1 MPPVYFHHCYCS
13 NQILDAVESLTKLR
27 MLLSGCYI
35 LSLDE
40 VVLGVTTGGWVK
52 VWTVSE
58 REVRPR
64 ESIFEHESKM
74 IHSLNALCLVCCTY
88 NQRTV
93 LIVSQDD
100 WQVGHYLSFDPVKG
114 YCWFFVF
121 V

>member
-1 MPPVYFHHCYCS
+1 MITPFNHLFSVYNAS
-13 NQILDAVESLTKLR
+13 LLDGLPA
-27 MLLSGCYI
+27 
-35 LSLDE
+35 DE

-58 REVRPR
+58 REVKPR
-64 ESIFEHESKM
+64 EPIFEHESKM

-100 WQVGHYLSFDPVKG
+100 WQVST
-114 YCWFFVF
+114 
-121 V
+121 